1 MASRDLAKRVQALE
15 ARRAA
20 GFQMTPGQDAAL
32 NALRRYQ
39 GHVTWEQFRTD
50 HQALAVEDLRLAY
63 DAVWALHDDPEF
75 VLSHLT
81 PDCPPW
87 AVSQLA
93 TKEIHTHD

>member
-1 MASRDLAKRVQALE
+1 MASRDLARRVQALE
-15 ARRAA
+15 ARRGA

-39 GHVTWEQFRTD
+39 GRITWEQYRTD

-63 DAVWALHDDPEF
+63 DAGWLLQDQLPEF
-75 VLSHLT
+75 IALT
-81 PDCPPW
+81 LDCPPW

-93 TKEIHTHD
+93 TKEIHPHD